1 MSMPIGSMTGFARSQ
16 GDVSGPPA
24 TVWTWEARS
33 VNSKALDVRL
43 RLPAGFDSLEAGA
56 RDAVMRR
63 FKRGSVSLSLTA
75 ARTDDQPAIRLN
87 EALLAQLVDIV
98 GVWRERVGER
108 VAPPT
113 MDGLL
118 AVKGVLEPV
127 QETEDEGA
135 ARARDAAMMDGLART
150 LDALAAMRAEEG
162 ARLAVVLNGQL
173 DAIAEL
179 VRRAA
184 NSASARPEAIRERLR
199 AQVAAL
205 LDASPLLPE
214 ERLAQEAAL
223 LAAKAD
229 VREELDRLNAHV
241 EAARTLLAEGGPV
254 GRKLDFLC
262 QEFNREANTLCSKSS
277 SIDLTRIGLDLKA
290 AIDQMREQVQ
300 NIE

>member
-1 MSMPIGSMTGFARSQ
+1 MPIGSMTGFARSQ